1 MAEDI
6 FNDDGVTPTG
16 ENHLEQFVGEGKKFK
31 SVEELA
37 KAYANADHHIGEL
50 RTDLQSTREFISEE
64 LKKLAEQRKQEPPK
78 TPVLETGSTPN
89 PAPVTPSSETV
100 EDLDT
105 RIAKALESRDTLTR
119 LQNNASLVQDVLVE
133 QLGSVEKAAEAVVN
147 KARELGLA
155 PTDMKELAAKSPKAF
170 LATMGIDADVK
181 PQSTSTPAPRSD
193 VNPQNINSGAPKAN
207 TYAYF
212 EQIRKSDPKLYWNT
226 KTQKAMHDAAQAMGE
241 DFFN

>member
-1 MAEDI
+1 
-6 FNDDGVTPTG
+6 
-16 ENHLEQFVGEGKKFK
+16 
-31 SVEELA
+31 
-37 KAYANADHHIGEL
+37 
-50 RTDLQSTREFISEE
+50 
-64 LKKLAEQRKQEPPK
+64 
-78 TPVLETGSTPN
+78 
-89 PAPVTPSSETV
+89 
-100 EDLDT
+100 
-105 RIAKALESRDTLTR
+105 
-119 LQNNASLVQDVLVE
+119 
-133 QLGSVEKAAEAVVN
+133 
-147 KARELGLA
+147 
-155 PTDMKELAAKSPKAF
+155 MKELAAKSPKAF